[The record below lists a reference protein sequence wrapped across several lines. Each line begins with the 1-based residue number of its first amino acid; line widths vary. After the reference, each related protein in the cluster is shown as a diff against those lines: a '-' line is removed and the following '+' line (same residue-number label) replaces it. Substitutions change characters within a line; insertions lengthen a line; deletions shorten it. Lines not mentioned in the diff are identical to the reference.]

1 MKKST
6 IETLKEYI
14 AAVAI
19 LGLAWLITWAYFAIT
34 PGYYQKI
41 GRKKMQVLN
50 KLYSL
55 KNDLEEAKSWG
66 DIERAT
72 SYLEKII
79 EELEG

>member
-1 MKKST
+1 
-6 IETLKEYI
+6 
-14 AAVAI
+14 
-19 LGLAWLITWAYFAIT
+19 
-34 PGYYQKI
+34 
-41 GRKKMQVLN
+41 MQVLN

-72 SYLEKII
+72 KHLEKII